1 MVSKEE
7 ILNALK
13 NVYDPEIPVN
23 IVDLGLIYDIS
34 IDEKLGIV
42 KIKMTLTA
50 PGCPIGNYIL
60 SDAEN
65 VIKSLEGVKDVQI
78 ELTYEPPWS
87 PDMMSDEAK
96 RDLGLTWGFI

>member
-7 ILNALK
+7 ILNELK

-34 IDEKLGIV
+34 IDEELGIV

-60 SDAEN
+60 SDAKN

-96 RDLGLTWGFI
+96 KDLGLT